1 MYDDTAEIR
10 SMEENEWI
18 ENEGNFRIPRAP
30 YVLGSSKK
38 TKKIISSFHN
48 IFNNIQFCDNLKL

>member
-18 ENEGNFRIPRAP
+18 ENEGNFQIPRAP

-38 TKKIISSFHN
+38 RKKVIYFFLS
-48 IFNNIQFCDNLKL
+48 